1 MKNETRQ
8 DIKNRRIQKY
18 IRRSKLYEEIIE
30 WYDSEI
36 KSYDKRTNA
45 TDELYLP
52 GTGTIVEYISPECI
66 LEGLNI
72 LQTANEV
79 NS

>member
-1 MKNETRQ
+1 MKL
-8 DIKNRRIQKY
+8 K
-18 IRRSKLYEEIIE
+18 
-30 WYDSEI
+30 
-36 KSYDKRTNA
+36 
-45 TDELYLP
+45 TDEPYIPQVVLLKIEELKSILDEVNELYSP

-79 NS
+79 NSFIFSFVRQKY